1 MKSIEIMTGKEK
13 QQEGRVQQVKK
24 FGKEER
30 GRSLLHPRRPP
41 VTRKSRASAKHP
53 IVNNCAAV

>member
-1 MKSIEIMTGKEK
+1 MKSIEITTGKEK

-53 IVNNCAAV
+53 IVNN